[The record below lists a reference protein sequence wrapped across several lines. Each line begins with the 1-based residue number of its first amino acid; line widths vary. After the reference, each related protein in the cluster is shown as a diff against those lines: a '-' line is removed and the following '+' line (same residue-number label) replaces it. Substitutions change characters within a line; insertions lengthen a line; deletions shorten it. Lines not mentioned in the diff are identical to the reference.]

1 MAIPAIQDSVV
12 VGVDGSPS
20 SVAAV
25 QWAARSA
32 ALRGRRLVLIH
43 VIPSPMVTTAP
54 WPQLPLPDDAFR
66 VMEEEAERI
75 LGEARGIAEQ
85 AGVDEIRSAVLQS
98 GIVGTLTEVSRD
110 ADRIVVGSRGQTA
123 LGRMLLGSVSTGLV
137 NQAQCPVVI
146 VRDGEMPAENTPVLV
161 GIDGS
166 PASELAT
173 EVAFEEASVRQVEL
187 VALHG
192 WRDTTLF
199 NYPGLDAEELQ
210 TQAEAVLAERLAG
223 WQERYPDVTV
233 HRVVVA
239 EHPARALVD
248 RAEDAQLVVV
258 GSRGRGGLASTL
270 LGSVSSGVVHSVR
283 IPVVVARPK

>member
-1 MAIPAIQDSVV
+1 MAIPAIQDSIVA
-12 VGVDGSPS
+12 GVDGSPS
-20 SVAAV
+20 SAAAV
-25 QWAARSA
+25 EWAARNA
-32 ALRGRRLVLIH
+32 ALRDRPLVLVH
-43 VIPSPMVTTAP
+43 VVPSPMVTTAP

-66 VMEEEAERI
+66 VMQEEGER
-75 LGEARGIAEQ
+75 LLAQARAAAEQ
-85 AGVDEIRSAVLQS
+85 AGAGEVRTAVLQA
-98 GIVGTLTEVSRD
+98 GIVGTLTELSRD

-137 NQAQCPVVI
+137 HQAECPVVI
-146 VRDGEMPAENTPVLV
+146 VRDGDQPPGDAPVLV

-192 WRDTTLF
+192 WRDTSLF
-199 NYPGLDAEELQ
+199 HYPGLDTESLQ

-233 HRVVVA
+233 RRVVVA
-239 EHPARALVD
+239 EHPARALVQ
-248 RAEDAQLVVV
+248 RAEEAQLVVV
-258 GSRGRGGLASTL
+258 GSRGRGGLTGKL
-270 LGSVSSGVVHSVR
+270 LGSVSTGVVHSVR
-283 IPVVVARPK
+283 VPVMVARPR

>member
-1 MAIPAIQDSVV
+1 MAIPAVQDSIV
-12 VGVDGSPS
+12 VGVDGSQS
-20 SVAAV
+20 SVTAV
-25 QWAARSA
+25 EWAAANA
-32 ALRGRRLVLIH
+32 AARHRRLVLVH

-66 VMEEEAERI
+66 VMEEDAERI
-75 LGEARGIAEQ
+75 LGAARKTAEQ
-85 AGVDEIRSAVLQS
+85 AGAGAVRTAVLQS
-98 GIVGTLTEVSRD
+98 GIVGTLTELSRD

-137 NQAQCPVVI
+137 HQAKCPVVI
-146 VRDGEMPAENTPVLV
+146 VRDGELPAAEAPVLV

-173 EVAFEEASVRQVEL
+173 EIAFEEASVRRVEL

-199 NYPGLDAEELQ
+199 HHPGLDSEALH
-210 TQAEAVLAERLAG
+210 TQAEAILAERLAG

-233 HRVVVA
+233 QRVVVA
-239 EHPARALVD
+239 EHPARALVQ
-248 RAEDAQLVVV
+248 RADDAQLVVV
-258 GSRGRGGLASTL
+258 GSRGRSGLTGKL
-270 LGSVSSGVVHSVR
+270 LGSVSTGVVHSVR
-283 IPVVVARPK
+283 TPVIVARPR